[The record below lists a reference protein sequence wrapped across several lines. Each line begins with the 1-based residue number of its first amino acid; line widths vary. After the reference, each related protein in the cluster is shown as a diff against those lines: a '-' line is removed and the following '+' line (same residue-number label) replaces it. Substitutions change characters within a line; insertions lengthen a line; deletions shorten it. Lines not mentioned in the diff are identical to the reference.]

1 MYKIKAPNLS
11 LKDLLVKIKDLAE
24 IQLDLAYTS
33 VIYEDREAAEQ
44 AIKLEDKITEY
55 LGYAII
61 RAVMAGKDIELAEK
75 LLALIRFAGALEI
88 ISNAAADIARLTIEN
103 VSLGAFRDL
112 LMQADEVT
120 IRARVRRK
128 EAEGKSVEEIENITG
143 MRIVAI
149 KRRKKWILNPP
160 SELKVWREDIV
171 YLSGPEERI
180 NCALVFISGEERSRG
195 AINISE
201 HMKNFFDFLISMKY
215 IAETSLA
222 LSYYALLTGD
232 KSLAKEVEHL
242 EQWVDYMRDILDVYT
257 LKMSRHF
264 DEVDALRGF
273 FRLIDATEEITDAA
287 YRLSQIVLKGIDVSP
302 IFQIIL
308 DESDEKLISL
318 EIASGSPMAGKT
330 IGEIDFEKNFGLFL
344 LGIRRGKTW
353 YFSPEDTAKLYPG
366 DVLILRGSKSALE
379 KFLSQMIPN
388 SSSNE

>member
-88 ISNAAADIARLTIEN
+88 ISNAAADIARLTIEK
-103 VSLGAFRDL
+103 VSLGVFRDL

-120 IRARVRRK
+120 IRARVLRK

-242 EQWVDYMRDILDVYT
+242 EQWVDYMRDILDVYA

-318 EIASGSPMAGKT
+318 EVASGSPMAGKT

-388 SSSNE
+388 NSSNE